1 MAAKGSASSKQFSRE
16 EKRAAIE
23 LRNVWLWMK
32 MQLASCNCTNI
43 EELKGEIVRLWTT
56 RMSDSDYLR
65 NLVDSVPHRLQE
77 VIDGGGASTHY

>member
-1 MAAKGSASSKQFSRE
+1 
-16 EKRAAIE
+16 
-23 LRNVWLWMK
+23 

-77 VIDGGGASTHY
+77 VIDRGGASTHY

>member
-1 MAAKGSASSKQFSRE
+1 MAATGG
-16 EKRAAIE
+16 AITLIKWLGNSPE
-23 LRNVWLWMK
+23 SNPIENVKSWMK